1 MGDTTRNAIERDLAR
16 AQQLGRWLSE
26 DELQVAERAEQE
38 ALALKQQEASR
49 RTRLVVLTVLCLLI
63 PPLWPLAFGLT
74 LYLLFPRSTSG
85 HRSGRHRAGA
95 GPGGGI
101 CCPGGLAVDAGLLN
115 EQV

>member
-1 MGDTTRNAIERDLAR
+1 MGDATRNAIERDLER

-38 ALALKQQEASR
+38 ALALKQQESSR

-74 LYLLFPRSTSG
+74 LYLLFPRSTSRMLLATG
-85 HRSGRHRAGA
+85 VGA
-95 GPGGGI
+95 I
-101 CCPGGLAVDAGLLN
+101 VLVLGLVGVSAALVVWLLML
-115 EQV
+115 VF